1 MQGLKKRWG
10 IESNFQL
17 IIIFI
22 VFAIT
27 GSASAWLSEPFCF
40 WLGITGKNLGY
51 WYTPI
56 RLLMIFPIYQI
67 LLVLIGAMFGQFNFF
82 WAFEKKML
90 RGLKLGFLLPK
101 ENTNQENK

>member
-27 GSASAWLSEPFCF
+27 GSASAWLSEPFCL
-40 WLGITGKNLGY
+40 WLGITGEDLGY
-51 WYTPI
+51 WFTPV

-67 LLVLIGAMFGQFNFF
+67 LLVLIGSMFGQFKFF

-90 RGLKLGFLLPK
+90 RSMKLGFLLPK
-101 ENTNQENK
+101 ENQENK